1 MNPVRLTPQQRF
13 RLRRQLRTTDD
24 VATYRRTLGLL
35 ELDGGSTVTEVA
47 KRLGVGRRTVHHWID
62 TYRHHPVPGSLVTHH
77 STGRPPEWDED
88 AQAILRGSLDQP
100 PDHFGYQATGWTVP
114 LLQSH
119 LAHWGLTGFCD
130 ATIRRQL
137 HALGYVWKRPRYVL
151 EPDPRRAAKIRR
163 IRRYV
168 QELGPRDIFLFE
180 DETDLLLFPP
190 LRACWALRGKDFEVP
205 LCGANAK
212 RVIFGALN
220 PCNGTRLF
228 LEREKQG
235 QGDFQEFLGLIQQR
249 YRGWH
254 VSLLL
259 DADRSHT
266 AQSSQRLARLL
277 GIRLVWLPRRCPE
290 LNALDHLW
298 RHGKERIC
306 ANRQYGSI
314 EEQVHHFLHFLEGL
328 SVEETLRKAGVLSE
342 DYWLE
347 SESRMDISWGY
358 PQNGARP

>member
-13 RLRRQLRTTDD
+13 RLRRQLRTTDNL
-24 VATYRRTLGLL
+24 ATFRRTLGLL
-35 ELDGGSTVTEVA
+35 ELDGGSTVTAVA

-62 TYRHHPVPGSLVTHH
+62 TYQHHPVPGSLVTHH

-130 ATIRRQL
+130 ATIRRKL

-151 EPDPRRAAKIRR
+151 EPDPRRAAKMRR

-168 QELGPRDIFLFE
+168 QELGPRDIVLFE

-190 LRACWALRGKDFEVP
+190 LRACWTLRGKDAEVL

-220 PCNGTRLF
+220 PSNGTRLF
-228 LEREKQG
+228 LEREKQR

-254 VSLLL
+254 VSLVL
-259 DADRSHT
+259 DSDRSHT
-266 AQSSQRLARLL
+266 AHRSQRLARLL
-277 GIRLVWLPRRCPE
+277 GIRLVWLPHRCPE

-314 EEQVHHFLHFLEGL
+314 EEQVHRFLHFLEGL

-342 DYWLE
+342 DYWLD
-347 SESRMDISWGY
+347 SK
-358 PQNGARP
+358 

>member
-1 MNPVRLTPQQRF
+1 MNPVRLTSQQRF

-24 VATYRRTLGLL
+24 LGTYRRTLGLL
-35 ELDGGSTVTEVA
+35 ELDRGNAITDVA
-47 KRLGVGRRTVHHWID
+47 LRLGVSRRTVHGWVD
-62 TYRHHPVPGSLVTHH
+62 TYRHQPVPSALVTHH
-77 STGRPPEWDED
+77 GTGRPSDWTDD
-88 AQAILRGSLDQP
+88 ARAILLASLDQP

-119 LAHWGLTGFCD
+119 LAHWGLTGLSD
-130 ATIRRQL
+130 ATLRRQL
-137 HALGYVWKRPRYVL
+137 HDLGYVWKRPRYVL
-151 EPDPRRAAKIRR
+151 DPDPRRAAKMRR

-168 QELGPRDIFLFE
+168 KGLGPRDVALFE

-190 LRACWALRGKDFEVP
+190 LRACWARRGDDAEVP

-220 PCNGTRLF
+220 TRNGTRLF
-228 LEREKQG
+228 LERKKQL
-235 QGDFQEFLGLIQQR
+235 QGDFQEFLGLIHER
-249 YRGWH
+249 YRGWQ

-259 DADRSHT
+259 DGDSSHI
-266 AQSSQRLARLL
+266 AKMSRRLARLL
-277 GIRLVWLPRRCPE
+277 GIQLVWLPVRCPE

-298 RHGKERIC
+298 RHGKERVC

-314 EEQVHHFLHFLEGL
+314 EEQVHRFLHYLEGL

-342 DYWLE
+342 DYWLQQE
-347 SESRMDISWGY
+347 
-358 PQNGARP
+358 